1 MKKKEAQATI
11 GKISRSEAQRISNA
25 QYALGEISKEE
36 WEHQFDEMSN
46 VRLWTAKGKVKDE
59 SDS

>member
-1 MKKKEAQATI
+1 MKKKEAKATI
-11 GKISRSEAQRISNA
+11 GKISRAESQRISNA
-25 QYALGEISKEE
+25 KYALGEISKEE